1 MDKKT
6 REKFKKLLLNEKAKI
21 IGEIR
26 NIASE
31 NLNSTQRDSSGDLS
45 GYSLHMADVG
55 SDNFQREFALD
66 LVSNEQAIVY
76 KIDSALKAIEEGT
89 YGKCADCDQIISEA
103 RLKAVPFAKLCIT
116 CQEKEE
122 REEE

>member
-26 NIASE
+26 TLASE
-31 NLNSTQRDSSGDLS
+31 NLNSSQRDSSGDLS

-66 LVSNEQAIVY
+66 LVSNEQKIVY
-76 KIDSALKAIEEGT
+76 QIDSALKSIDEGT
-89 YGKCADCDQIISEA
+89 YGNCEHCDKVISEA

-116 CQEKEE
+116 CKEKEE
-122 REEE
+122 SEEE

>member
-1 MDKKT
+1 MDKRT

-21 IGEIR
+21 INEIK
-26 NIASE
+26 NLASE
-31 NLNSTQRDSSGDLS
+31 NLSATQRDSSGDLS

-55 SDNFQREFALD
+55 TDNFQREFALG

-76 KIDSALKAIEEGT
+76 QIDSALKAIDEGT
-89 YGKCADCDQIISEA
+89 YGKCGGCDQTITEA

-116 CQEKEE
+116 CKEKEE
-122 REEE
+122 NEEE